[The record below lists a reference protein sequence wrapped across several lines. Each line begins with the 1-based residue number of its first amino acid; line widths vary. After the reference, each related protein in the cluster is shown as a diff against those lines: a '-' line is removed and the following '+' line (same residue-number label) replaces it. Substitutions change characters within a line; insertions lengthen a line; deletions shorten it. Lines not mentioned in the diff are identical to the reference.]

1 MTISYQADG
10 SVVCLGNADPTRTA
24 TYVGPRNST
33 AQIAAIT
40 AFFVG
45 DQPVVVD
52 NSPEALRA
60 SIPTPA
66 TAAPPAVSDS
76 SAMGMVSLYA
86 RADHT
91 HASKAR
97 KQRVTGIS
105 TATYVWTYLTPF
117 GAGVVPIVQGIAE
130 DPASSAIDSYN
141 VQVVGAPT
149 ATQAT
154 FRIIRQTSG
163 LFGLLAGAIGFNT
176 TPGNINLHLI
186 ALEP

>member
-1 MTISYQADG
+1 MPVLYTLDG
-10 SVVCLGNADPTRTA
+10 TAVCTGNADPARTA
-24 TYVGPRNST
+24 SYVGPRSST
-33 AQIAAIT
+33 AQRASID

-45 DQPVVVD
+45 DLPAPLD

-60 SIPTPA
+60 SIPVPGS
-66 TAAPPAVSDS
+66 AAPPAVSDAS
-76 SAMGMVSLYA
+76 MMGTTSPYA

-91 HASKAR
+91 HASKVR
-97 KQRVTGIS
+97 KQRVTGVN
-105 TATYVWTYLTPF
+105 ATTFVWTYPSPF
-117 GAGVVPIVQGIAE
+117 STGAIPIVQGIAE
-130 DPASSAIDSYN
+130 DPANSTIDSYN

-163 LFGLLAGAIGFNT
+163 LFGLLAGAIGFNA